1 MLQILATAPNWDG
14 LYESLWG
21 NSAALAGS
29 VIVGIVLVLL
39 VFRFLR
45 KTIFRIIVLVL
56 TVAVVGFFAL
66 RVAGD
71 AMTINDLKD
80 MAIDCGSDM
89 LKDGK
94 IDLSNP
100 CPSH

>member
-1 MLQILATAPNWDG
+1 MYNVLAAAPNWDG

-21 NSAALAGS
+21 NSAGLAGS

-56 TVAVVGFFAL
+56 VVAVVGFFAL

-71 AMTINDLKD
+71 AITINDLKN
-80 MAIDCGSDM
+80 AVVDCGSAV

-100 CPSH
+100 CPSY